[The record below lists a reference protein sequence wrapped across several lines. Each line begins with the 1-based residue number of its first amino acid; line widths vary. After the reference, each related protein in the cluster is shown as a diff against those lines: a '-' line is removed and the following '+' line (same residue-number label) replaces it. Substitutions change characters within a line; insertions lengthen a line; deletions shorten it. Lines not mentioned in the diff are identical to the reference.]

1 MTVVNQNQNYLSA
14 NHNKGLRHHQ
24 PIRSQKKTGE
34 LPKARENVSEQVV
47 IGFSF
52 ASDWFKEWR
61 EFLDQSQTEVRQNY
75 GNLGLL
81 STLY

>member
-1 MTVVNQNQNYLSA
+1 M
-14 NHNKGLRHHQ
+14 RHH
-24 PIRSQKKTGE
+24 PPMRSQEKTGE

-52 ASDWFKEWR
+52 ASDWLKEWR
-61 EFLDQSQTEVRQNY
+61 EFLDQSQTEVRQNC

>member
-1 MTVVNQNQNYLSA
+1 M
-14 NHNKGLRHHQ
+14 
-24 PIRSQKKTGE
+24 RSQEKTGK
-34 LPKARENVSEQVV
+34 LPKARENASEQVV

-52 ASDWFKEWR
+52 ASDRLEEWR

-81 STLY
+81 STLLKLIYK